1 MLILVQLVFYCLLY
15 ILLVKCA
22 VRDDGRN
29 SLYFYPKEYIEEA
42 ERRGIADKKTTMK
55 KGKRFMILFCIAIF
69 VALILIISVW
79 NRVTDFQTAYMQAAL
94 FLVVVNWFDAI
105 VIDRLWVGHSKIWII
120 RGMEGIPY
128 VKPWKNILIK
138 RSLATVMYLVLALA
152 VAGIAVLVGKI

>member
-1 MLILVQLVFYCLLY
+1 MLILVQLVLYCLLY

-22 VRDDGRN
+22 VRDSGRN
-29 SLYFYPKEYIEEA
+29 CLYFYPKEYIEEA

-152 VAGIAVLVGKI
+152 VAGIAVRVGKI

>member
-1 MLILVQLVFYCLLY
+1 MLILVQLVYYCLLY

-29 SLYFYPKEYIEEA
+29 CLYFYPKEYIEEA